1 MIKKLL
7 LLTTLVSSSHLLFS
21 QTLFTYG
28 NKSVNK
34 SEFLKAYY
42 KNPTVDEHNNK
53 KALKEYLD
61 LYINYKLKVQAAY
74 NEKLNE
80 QPSFKYESNNF
91 RKQITDNFINKEAN
105 IDALIKEA
113 FNRSQKDIQLQ
124 QIFVEVKPGTDANQA
139 NQQITKAYEALKSG
153 KDFGETSITFSND
166 ESTKQNK
173 GKLGY
178 VTVFTLP
185 YEFENEAY
193 KLKPGEYSAP
203 FKSNL
208 GYHVF
213 KNISERPAAGKRKIA
228 QILITV
234 PPGATEESKKN
245 FAVIADT
252 VYNKINRGIDFGKL
266 VSEYST
272 DRASLNN
279 FGILPEI
286 SVGQFDTDFEEK
298 VFGMQHIGDISKP
311 FVTPYGYHIVKLLEV
326 TPVSK
331 DFSEPMTAAL
341 IKQQVEK
348 ADRLTIAKK
357 SLTKKWMSLCN
368 FKTAVFDEQEFLIF
382 TDSAIKGVS
391 LSEFKKVTPSTVL
404 FSFTKQ
410 KITAGDWSKFVKAI
424 KQSSN
429 PLSNYSTI
437 PLLREYEKIVC
448 GEYYHDHL
456 IEFNTGLQQQ
466 CNEFDEAN
474 LLFGAMDKYVW
485 TKASEDS
492 AGLRNFY
499 TSHQQKYIWAPGLS
513 AIIVTATTK
522 NIADEVAVK
531 LKNNVRQWR
540 EIVSSYGTA
549 ISTDS
554 SRYENNQLPIKQ
566 KVESSIGFISIPE
579 KINNDEA
586 YTFIYVTAVHTQ
598 PHVRTFDDARGL
610 VINDYQQVLEQK
622 WIAELK
628 KKYPVKV
635 NAAVWSTVK

>member
-1 MIKKLL
+1 MIKKILV
-7 LLTTLVSSSHLLFS
+7 LTSLVSSSHLLFG

-28 NKSVNK
+28 KKSVSKN
-34 SEFLKAYY
+34 EFLKAYY
-42 KNPTVDEHNNK
+42 KNPNADEQNNK
-53 KALKEYLD
+53 KALKEYLN

-91 RKQITDNFINKEAN
+91 KKQITDNFINEEAN

-124 QIFVEVKPGTDANQA
+124 QIFVEIKPGTDTNQA
-139 NQQITKAYEALKSG
+139 NQVIIKAYEALKSG
-153 KDFGETSITFSND
+153 KEFGETSATFSND
-166 ESTKQNK
+166 EGAKQNK

-178 VTVFTLP
+178 ITTFTLP

-208 GYHVF
+208 GYHIF
-213 KNISERPAAGKRKIA
+213 KNVSERAAEGRRKVA
-228 QILITV
+228 QILITI
-234 PPGATEESKKN
+234 PPGANEESKKN
-245 FAVIADT
+245 FAAIADT
-252 VYNKINRGIDFGKL
+252 VYNKVNRGIDFGKL
-266 VSEYST
+266 VTEYST

-286 SVGQFDTDFEEK
+286 SVGQYDADFEEK
-298 VFGMQHIGDISKP
+298 VFGMQHIGDVSKP
-311 FVTPYGYHIVKLLEV
+311 FATQYGYHIVKLLEV
-326 TPVSK
+326 TPISK
-331 DFSEPMTAAL
+331 DFSEPITTSS

-357 SLTKKWMSLCN
+357 GLTKKWMSLCN
-368 FKTAVFDEQEFLIF
+368 FKIGVFDEQEFLKF
-382 TDSAIKGVS
+382 TDSAIKGTS
-391 LSEFKKVTPSTVL
+391 LTEFKKVTPSTVL

-448 GEYYHDHL
+448 SEYYHDHL

-499 TSHQQKYIWAPGLS
+499 AMHQQKYKWAPGVS
-513 AIIVTATTK
+513 AIIVTATSK

-531 LKNNVRQWR
+531 LKNNVRQWK

-566 KVESSIGFISIPE
+566 KIESNIGFVSAPE

-598 PHVRTFDDARGL
+598 TEVRTFDDARGM

-622 WIAELK
+622 WISELK

-635 NAAVWSTVK
+635 NESVWSTVK